1 MSAERAVLSRD
12 RRIPLA
18 DAALAAVVV
27 AVVALMVVPL
37 PTWLLDVLLATN
49 LAVSVAILLVTL
61 YVGSALRLTTF
72 PTLLLVTTLVRVA
85 LNVSSTRLILLHAN
99 AGQVIHA
106 FGSFVVSGNFVV
118 GAVVFL
124 ILTVIQ
130 FV

>member
-1 MSAERAVLSRD
+1 MDRAMAPYARA
-12 RRIPLA
+12 RRPA
-18 DAALAAVVV
+18 AAAALAIVVV

-37 PTWLLDVLLATN
+37 PTWLLDVLLAAN

-61 YVGSALRLTTF
+61 YVGSALPLTTF
-72 PTLLLVTTLVRVA
+72 PTILLITTLVRVA

-99 AGQVIHA
+99 AGEVIRA

-124 ILTVIQ
+124 IIT
-130 FV
+130 